1 MSLEWACRIDWQAIA
16 TAVTGVLAVGAA
28 FCVGRKQTKIL
39 DRQTEL
45 IENELKIQL
54 LEKRSTCINSMRK
67 IHFASERG
75 QLSDDEWRDFYNLSL
90 EAKLLYPEKI
100 TKLLDEAV
108 SVTFDVTY
116 YRRKSEQSRID
127 GNTKSAERRSQIAD
141 EAENKAMKIMPT
153 LLDTLTKWTRV
164 DF

>member
-28 FCVGRKQTKIL
+28 FFVGRKQIK
-39 DRQTEL
+39 L
-45 IENELKIQL
+45 IENDLKIQL
-54 LEKRSTCINSMRK
+54 LEKRSTCVNSMRK
-67 IHFASERG
+67 IHFASKRG
-75 QLSDDEWRDFYNLSL
+75 KLSHDEWRDFYNLSL

-108 SVTFDVTY
+108 SVTFDVTD

-141 EAENKAMKIMPT
+141 EAENKAMKIMPK
-153 LLDTLTKWTRV
+153 LLDELIEYTRV
-164 DF
+164 DAWE